1 LPFNANKL
9 MLGILASVHPLQEFE
24 KKKEITPGGPQV
36 SINPSFLAN
45 LFLYPIFFN
54 FIFGAKNI
62 ILPQ

>member
-1 LPFNANKL
+1 L
-9 MLGILASVHPLQEFE
+9 

-45 LFLYPIFFN
+45 LFLYPILFFN